1 VTESRFSLP
10 LLTAKVYADSVP
22 DDLGGQPFPDGEE
35 PEFHHGAAD
44 EEFAALVLD
53 EDFVRSAVIH
63 EPTAVER
70 ILAAAQSHAESETV
84 RGFEDGHVYGPGG
97 EGEFGLDD
105 DPDGAGDPEGLS
117 GPEDPD
123 DPDDEGRFDSSD
135 YTEYLEPSD
144 GDEYDHYESYG
155 QYESYGPYNYNSF
168 GDTGHYG
175 PHQYGRFA
183 HYDQYDQYGQ
193 YIRFGINR
201 RYDPRFDLGEEHG
214 SDYRRRP
221 AHGKHGAA
229 PRTRRHRP
237 YRGHARWQRPVA
249 WLLALMMGIGMVALA
264 LGAVYRSTSQQRQDP
279 SPPPATT
286 SGVDSSDKAG
296 REGEAGEVG
305 VADEAGEPGE
315 AARGIPGA
323 SAQSHPG

>member
-1 VTESRFSLP
+1 VAGDAGRVLPVLTESRFSLP
-10 LLTAKVYADSVP
+10 LLTAEVYADSVP

-35 PEFHHGAAD
+35 PEYHHGAAD

-53 EDFVRSAVIH
+53 EDFVRSASIH

-84 RGFEDGHVYGPGG
+84 RGFEDGYVYGPGT

-105 DPDGAGDPEGLS
+105 DDPDGTADPDGLPDPEDL
-117 GPEDPD
+117 D
-123 DPDDEGRFDSSD
+123 DSDDDEGRFDRSD
-135 YTEYLEPSD
+135 YSEYLEAAD
-144 GDEYDHYESYG
+144 GDEYDHYDHYHSYG
-155 QYESYGPYNYNSF
+155 PYESYGPYDYNSF
-168 GDTGHYG
+168 GGSGTYG
-175 PHQYGRFA
+175 PHQYGRFV
-183 HYDQYDQYGQ
+183 HYDHYDQYGQ

-221 AHGKHGAA
+221 ARGKHGAA
-229 PRTRRHRP
+229 PRRRS

-249 WLLALMMGIGMVALA
+249 WLLALVMGIGMVALA
-264 LGAVYRSTSQQRQDP
+264 LGAVYRGTSQQRQDP

-286 SGVDSSDKAG
+286 GVDSSGKDHDGAQ
-296 REGEAGEVG
+296 RMT
-305 VADEAGEPGE
+305 
-315 AARGIPGA
+315 GIP
-323 SAQSHPG
+323 AQSRPG